1 MKRKQIVAIVL
12 AVALMGSLAGITAFA
27 AGSQKTG
34 KTAAVTAA
42 DKADAET
49 SAPVVGGSE
58 TVYVIANADGSA
70 KKVIVSQQYDSGDA
84 QAAEK
89 AKASL
94 TDPQN
99 VKGDNCWQGTTDKAL
114 PVTMAVSYTLDGK
127 AVSADALAGKSGH
140 VTMRFDYTNTHYET
154 KAIGGKKE
162 TIYVPFAVLTGTLL
176 DSDRF
181 TNVSVTNGRL
191 VDDGDHTVVVG
202 MAFPGLQEDLA
213 LNTDKLTIPSYVEIE
228 ADVTDFALDT
238 TLTVVSNS
246 LFSDLDDGKLDDSAL
261 DDLSA
266 DMDKLTDAMSQLMDG
281 SGELYDGLDTLL
293 RSSQKLADGVDQ
305 LTDGLTE
312 LDANS
317 ARLNA
322 GAETVFNSLLSTVNS
337 QLAANEALATA
348 GINVPTLTISNYSE
362 VLNGVIAALDPSG
375 VTETAKA
382 IALEQV
388 TAAVRANEET
398 IRTGVTE
405 KVRAEVSSQVEDTVT
420 AMVTEQVRAQVWQQI
435 LTNAGIDQDTYNAL
449 SDEEKAPLDAA
460 LADQLPKEMQR
471 EEVQQQISDTVVKT
485 VDDKMA
491 SAEITAQIA
500 QLTEAQIDAL
510 IEQNMNSEEV
520 QQQIS
525 NAVGEAKTGVAQLSA
540 VLQQLDSYSVFYT
553 GLKTYTAGV
562 AQARAGAAKLDSNMP
577 DLIDGVKKL
586 RDGAGEL
593 SNGLKELNDEG
604 IQRLVDAL
612 DGDLE
617 LLGDR
622 LRATCDVSRNYR
634 GFTSQS
640 GDGVKFIFRTEAIEV
655 KE

>member
-1 MKRKQIVAIVL
+1 MKRKQIIAIVL
-12 AVALMGSLAGITAFA
+12 AVALVGSLAGITAFA
-27 AGSQKTG
+27 AGNQKTG
-34 KTAAVTAA
+34 KTETAAAA

-58 TVYVIANADGSA
+58 TVYVIAHADGSA
-70 KKVIVSQQYDSGDA
+70 EKVIVSQQYDSSDS

-99 VKGDNCWQGTTDKAL
+99 VKGDNCWQGTTDKVL
-114 PVTMAVSYTLDGK
+114 PVTMAVTYTLDGK
-127 AVSADALAGKSGH
+127 TVSADTLAGKSGH
-140 VTMRFDYTNTHYET
+140 VTMRFDYTNTQYET
-154 KAIGGKKE
+154 KAIGGKSEK
-162 TIYVPFAVLTGTLL
+162 IYVPFAVLTGALL
-176 DSDRF
+176 DSDHF
-181 TNVSVTNGRL
+181 TNVSVTNGKL

-213 LNTDKLTIPSYVEIE
+213 LDTDKLTIPSYVEIE
-228 ADVTDFALDT
+228 ADVTDFTLDT

-246 LFSDLDDGKLDDSAL
+246 LFNDLDNGKLDDSAL
-261 DDLSA
+261 DDLSK

-281 SGELYDGLDTLL
+281 SGELYDGLNTLL
-293 RSSQKLADGVDQ
+293 RSSRKLADGVDQ

-317 ARLNA
+317 TQLNA
-322 GAETVFNSLLSTVNS
+322 GAEAVFNSLLSTVNS

-362 VLNGVIAALDPSG
+362 VLNGVISALDPKG
-375 VTETAKA
+375 VIETAKQ
-382 IALEQV
+382 IALDQV
-388 TAAVRANEET
+388 TAAVRAKEAD

-405 KVRAEVSSQVEDTVT
+405 AVKAKVAPQVEEAVT
-420 AMVTEQVRAQVWQQI
+420 AMVTEEVRTKI
-435 LTNAGIDQDTYNAL
+435 IDQDIYDAL
-449 SDEEKAPLDAA
+449 PDDEKAQYDAA
-460 LADQLPKEMQR
+460 LAEKLPAAMES
-471 EEVQQQISDTVVKT
+471 EPVQQKISDAVAEA
-485 VDDKMA
+485 VDAKMA
-491 SAEITAQIA
+491 SDEITAQIA
-500 QLTEAQIDAL
+500 QLTEAQIAAL

-525 NAVGEAKTGVAQLSA
+525 NAAGEAEAGAAQLSA
-540 VLQQLDSYSVFYT
+540 VLQQLDSYNVFYK

-562 AQARAGAAKLDSNMP
+562 AQAKAGAVKLDGNMP

-593 SNGLKELNDEG
+593 SDGLKKLNDEG
-604 IQRLVDAL
+604 IRKLVDAL

-640 GDGVKFIFRTEAIEV
+640 GNGVKFIFRTEAIEV